1 MQSGNHFELSD
12 CDETIET
19 MRISAGIIDFIT
31 MKSIILKNTDTR
43 SIIEEGLKALEDGS
57 CKRRLL
63 DILIVVRV
71 RIQDESAT
79 EVEKHRVIVKLVVS
93 ELDISYQD
101 KHKPKYH
108 LQVREKEDYEDESF
122 EIQLPIGT
130 DTQRIT
136 DC

>member
-1 MQSGNHFELSD
+1 MQSGNHLELPNR
-12 CDETIET
+12 DETVKT
-19 MRISAGIIDFIT
+19 MRISAGIINFIT
-31 MKSIILKNTDTR
+31 MKSIILKNANTR
-43 SIIEEGLKALEDGS
+43 SIVEKCFETLEDSS

-71 RIQDESAT
+71 GIQDESAT

-101 KHKPKYH
+101 EHKSKDN

-122 EIQLPIGT
+122 EI
-130 DTQRIT
+130 
-136 DC
+136 